1 MPLETY
7 IFQRIEKKYM
17 LTEDDAERLFKKIG
31 ASLEHDAYA
40 NSTVGSLYLDTPDFR
55 LIRNSIDAK
64 EYEMKYKEKLRLRGY
79 GEVNEDSRVFLEIKK
94 KFKGVVYKRRVAMP
108 IENALLYLKDGTR
121 AIDSQIMRE
130 IDYTMKVYEHPKPTC
145 AIFYEREAYVDK
157 EIPSLRLTFDRNVRY
172 RTDALDLRLGSFGKV
187 ILPENAVLL
196 EIKTDGGMP
205 LPLSKALDE
214 LSIYPTSFS
223 KYGTAYTD
231 LMKTKNTIIKGE
243 FIYA

>member
-1 MPLETY
+1 MNSHSNDMNEEIRT
-7 IFQRIEKKYM
+7 
-17 LTEDDAERLFKKIG
+17 RLHAF
-31 ASLEHDAYA
+31 EMEQF
-40 NSTVGSLYLDTPDFR
+40 NSLYRENEEFR
-55 LIRNSIDAK
+55 
-64 EYEMKYKEKLRLRGY
+64 EY
-79 GEVNEDSRVFLEIKK
+79 
-94 KFKGVVYKRRVAMP
+94 A
-108 IENALLYLKDGTR
+108 
-121 AIDSQIMRE
+121 
-130 IDYTMKVYEHPKPTC
+130 MKVYEHPKPTC

-231 LMKTKNTIIKGE
+231 LMKTKNTVIKGE